1 VTPEPRACSAA
12 PPAAGGAPRAREAA
26 IAPSGSVLSITH
38 QLFLAFSVVLGIA
51 GPARADIGVIVAEPV
66 SALGF
71 FTRVGHVGTYLS
83 GICPDGSP
91 IRMRACLP
99 GERGSVVIRSSRLS
113 EHEDYDWAI
122 VPFDEYLHGFAS
134 PDLAPLIGGRK
145 LQRAIESHDFN
156 AVFSR
161 AVSTTDGAAPE
172 GQWKAALATRF
183 DRSMYVFTVETTAA
197 DDATIIAEFNT
208 APNKS
213 RFNFFYQ
220 NCSDQAK
227 GIFDLILPRTTGDRT
242 SGVTM
247 QTPKGLAKALVMR
260 ALAHPE
266 LSLRVRGYPQIPGTF
281 SSSRDVL
288 FPMENTYRNIAFAPY
303 WFWGGFRAVALG
315 AMFYHEVISPFDVLE
330 SSRDFM
336 SARAAELTLEQHR
349 LRKQQDAI
357 RRALTKTRHNA
368 AGSPRLSALDASV
381 YRRLGQIRREKLA
394 EVATLEGTPAQ
405 WLELEREFRSMVR
418 ELSGRLALRQELQ
431 QPFETIA
438 SSKRSSR
445 ALLRLFEADGE
456 FYVDRRGPWLRLPLG
471 EGEWGATGV
480 SRSQIL
486 AGDPRVAVLVLAAVI
501 DHNLHQSG
509 ARREDIEYV
518 DGLMTLFRQ
527 ASDTIGREA
536 PARS

>member
-1 VTPEPRACSAA
+1 M
-12 PPAAGGAPRAREAA
+12 
-26 IAPSGSVLSITH
+26 SITRE
-38 QLFLAFSVVLGIA
+38 LFLAFGVTLAIA
-51 GPARADIGVIVAEPV
+51 SQVRADIGVIVAEPV

-91 IRMRACLP
+91 IRMRVCLP
-99 GERGSVVIRSSRLS
+99 GEGGSVVIRSSSLS
-113 EHEDYDWAI
+113 ENEDYDWAI
-122 VPFDEYLHGFAS
+122 VPFEEYLHGFAS
-134 PDLAPLIGGRK
+134 PDLAPLIGTRK
-145 LQRAIESHDFN
+145 LQSAIEGHDFN

-161 AVSTTDGAAPE
+161 AMTTTDGAAPE

-183 DRSMYVFTVETTAA
+183 DRSMYVFLVETTAA

-208 APNKS
+208 SPNKS

-242 SGVTM
+242 SGMTM
-247 QTPKGLAKALVMR
+247 QTPKGLAKALVSR

-266 LSLRVRGYPQIPGTF
+266 LKLRLRRYPQIPGTF
-281 SSSRDVL
+281 SASRDVL

-303 WFWGGFRAVALG
+303 WFWGGFREVALA
-315 AMFYHEVISPFDVLE
+315 AMFYHEVLSPFDVLE

-336 SARAAELTLEQHR
+336 SATAADLTLEQHR
-349 LRKQQDAI
+349 LRKHQDAI
-357 RRALTKTRHNA
+357 RRALTTTQHNDA
-368 AGSPRLSALDASV
+368 EWARLSALDESV
-381 YRRLGQIRREKLA
+381 YRRLGQIRREKQA
-394 EVATLEGTPAQ
+394 EVARLEGSRAQ
-405 WLELEREFRSMVR
+405 WRALGREFRTTVR
-418 ELSGRLALRQELQ
+418 GLRGRLALREELQ
-431 QPFETIA
+431 HPFERMA
-438 SSKRSSR
+438 SNGDTSR
-445 ALLRLFEADGE
+445 ELLRLFETDGE
-456 FYVDRRGPWLRLPLG
+456 FYVDRSGPWLRLPLI

-501 DHNLHQSG
+501 DHNLHQSD

-518 DGLMTLFRQ
+518 DGLMTLFRE

-536 PARS
+536 GKELESGPLVLNP